1 MNRCCLD
8 LIEIQKFLPQNV
20 IKGFWHV
27 EDNERQVSV
36 LNFIFIRNLLRL
48 QYAFK
53 AHHRTRHE
61 SAVRIQRAVKQ
72 VKER

>member
-27 EDNERQVSV
+27 EDDERQVSV
-36 LNFIFIRNLLRL
+36 LNLL
-48 QYAFK
+48 
-53 AHHRTRHE
+53 
-61 SAVRIQRAVKQ
+61 
-72 VKER
+72 